1 MSKSKK
7 TIFSTVV
14 TLVGLY
20 LAVCIYF
27 YSIQNAILFNPT
39 KLEEGHIFDYDFNFE
54 ERWFEIE
61 EGVKIHAI
69 HAKADSSKGL
79 VIYFHGNGGSADTSP
94 AKFHLFLNE
103 GYDVLYPDYR
113 EFGLSTGELKNEQDL
128 VGDMKV
134 VYQEMT
140 KEYEEENIIVLGYSL
155 GSGVAAL
162 VATENDP
169 RELVIW
175 TPYYSMVDMKNAEYW
190 FLPTFLVRYPLRT
203 DLALP
208 EIEEPITIFYAGKD
222 VLLPVERGI
231 KLNQFLDENDEY
243 IILEGQGHNGVF
255 HNAELQKKM
264 KEILNR
270 G

>member
-1 MSKSKK
+1 MSGYRK
-7 TIFSTVV
+7 TILSTIV
-14 TLVGLY
+14 TVLLLY
-20 LAVCIYF
+20 VAVCIYF

-39 KLEEGHIFDYDFNFE
+39 KLEAGHIFNYDFNFE
-54 ERWFEIE
+54 ERWFDIE

-69 HAKADSSKGL
+69 LAKADSSKGL
-79 VIYFHGNGGSADTSP
+79 VIYYHGNGGSADTSP
-94 AKFHLFLNE
+94 AKFNLFLNE

-113 EFGLSTGELKNEQDL
+113 EYGLSTGELKNEDDL

-134 VYQEMT
+134 VYLEMT
-140 KEYEEENIIVLGYSL
+140 KEYPEENIIVLGYSL

-162 VATENDP
+162 VAADNDP
-169 RELVIW
+169 RELIIW

-208 EIEEPITIFYAGKD
+208 KIDEPITIFYAGED
-222 VLLPVERGI
+222 TRLPVERGI

-243 IILEGQGHNGVF
+243 IILESQGHNGVF
-255 HNAELQKKM
+255 HNAELQQKM
-264 KEILNR
+264 KEILGR
-270 G
+270 S